1 MDAIEPPDASSLQE
15 SVSKLVAEYSSKRN
29 EPTDRSSSIVFNG
42 VSVEGWGSGVCSHEC
57 YVSVCANKYS
67 RLKLHPL

>member
-1 MDAIEPPDASSLQE
+1 MDAIEPPDAGSLQE

-42 VSVEGWGSGVCSHEC
+42 VSVEGWGSGVCSHE
-57 YVSVCANKYS
+57 
-67 RLKLHPL
+67 